1 MTAAEHRRRSGKPA
15 SSADARSRRGTP
27 PIDPDS
33 ASDEPEG
40 AVAVGDG
47 LPEDR
52 AAQAAAAARE
62 ARLAEYARW
71 LLPIATVGGAL
82 VAGYVQGPPAAV
94 LVLAGGALVA
104 VIAVLWARVRPRV
117 GEAPLTGADAYAI
130 GAPRTD
136 EDQKR
141 AVLRALKDLE
151 FERSVGKISEDDF
164 EALTA
169 KYRAEAKRL
178 LRQIDDDNRPERLKV
193 ELLVARRLREEGLLG
208 DAGLPADAD
217 ATDGDE
223 RSRKKR
229 GAAPLRKKRKAEPSA
244 DDAPP
249 HAGDGEAQ
257 TRACRACG
265 TTNDEDAV
273 FCKKCGSRQTG
284 AAAIAVGGAEPAA
297 AAAGRDTSG
306 GEAER
311 A

>member
-1 MTAAEHRRRSGKPA
+1 MTAAEHRGRRAGKPA
-15 SSADARSRRGTP
+15 SSAEARSRRGAP
-27 PIDPDS
+27 VDPDRT
-33 ASDEPEG
+33 ADEPEG
-40 AVAVGDG
+40 AVAVAEGP
-47 LPEDR
+47 PEDR

-62 ARLAEYARW
+62 ARLVEYARW
-71 LLPIATVGGAL
+71 LLPIATVGGSL
-82 VAGYVQGPPAAV
+82 VAGWVQGPPAAV

-104 VIAVLWARVRPRV
+104 VIAVFWASVRTLV

-178 LRQIDDDNRPERLKV
+178 LRQIDDDNRPERVKV
-193 ELLVARRLREEGLLG
+193 ELLVARRLREEGLMG
-208 DAGLPADAD
+208 DAGPADAD
-217 ATDGDE
+217 ATAGDE
-223 RSRKKR
+223 RARKKR
-229 GAAPLRKKRKAEPSA
+229 GAAPLRKKRTAEPSA
-244 DDAPP
+244 DEAPP
-249 HAGDGEAQ
+249 PTDDGEMQ
-257 TRACRACG
+257 TRACKACG

-273 FCKKCGSRQTG
+273 FCKKCGARQTG
-284 AAAIAVGGAEPAA
+284 EAAIAVGG
-297 AAAGRDTSG
+297 
-306 GEAER
+306 GEAATEDDGDDSPDGEER